1 MMYLH
6 AFKCAS
12 EREGLCLQSLKKH
25 AVAAVKKSEHISILK
40 LAITSDL
47 LCFCSVWP
55 VIIS

>member
-1 MMYLH
+1 MYLH

-12 EREGLCLQSLKKH
+12 EREGLCLQSFKKH
-25 AVAAVKKSEHISILK
+25 AGAAVKKSEHIILK

>member
-12 EREGLCLQSLKKH
+12 EREGLCLQSFKKH
-25 AVAAVKKSEHISILK
+25 AVAALKKSEHIILK